1 MKLKKLTFVVVVT
14 GILLAV
20 CVPLSAHHG
29 AAAYEMS
36 KALEIKDAVVTKY
49 SWINPHAL
57 IYFDAKDDKGEV
69 RHWAAETG
77 SPIAIQVVGWTRNSL
92 KPGDVIT
99 IWVFQA
105 KTGLPVGRLNKLQFA
120 DGKLLRDTQVG
131 ADDGNRTDDG
141 LR

>member
-1 MKLKKLTFVVVVT
+1 MRINTLTFAALVA
-14 GILLAV
+14 GFFAV
-20 CVPLSAHHG
+20 CSPLFAHHG
-29 AAAYEMS
+29 AAAYDMS
-36 KALEIKDAVVTKY
+36 KAVELKGAVVTKY

-57 IYFDAKDDKGEV
+57 IYFDITDDKGEV
-69 RHWAAETG
+69 KHWAAETG
-77 SPIAIQVVGWTRNSL
+77 SPIAIGVVGWTRNSL
-92 KPGDVIT
+92 KAGDVIT

-105 KTGLPVGRLNKLQFA
+105 KTGLSVGRLNKVQFA